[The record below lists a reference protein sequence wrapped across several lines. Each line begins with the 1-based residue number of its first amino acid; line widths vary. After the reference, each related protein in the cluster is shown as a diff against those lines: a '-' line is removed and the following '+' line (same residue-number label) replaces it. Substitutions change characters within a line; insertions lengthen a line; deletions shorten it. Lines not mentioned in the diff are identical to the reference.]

1 MKAIVY
7 TKYGSPDVL
16 NLKDVEKPVPKE
28 NEILVKVYASSVSTG
43 DARLRRADPFLVRLF
58 FGILRPKVPTLGGS
72 LTGEIEAIG
81 QNVKRYKI
89 GDQIFASTGRNMRAH
104 AEYATLPEDGLIAIK
119 PENKCYAE
127 IASIP
132 FGDAT
137 SLFFLKKANIQ
148 AGQKIL
154 IIGASGSLGVAAV
167 QLAKYYGTEVHAVC
181 SNANTELVKSLG
193 ADRVFDYTKED
204 FTESGESYDII
215 FDTIGKI
222 SVKDCLKVLGENG
235 QLILGSALFSQM
247 LQSAWISMTKK
258 VKIISG
264 EMKESKAD
272 LEFLASLYESGKMRA
287 VIDRIF
293 PLEEIR
299 EAHRLVDSGRKKG
312 NVILS
317 IHHLAV

>member
-16 NLKDVEKPVPKE
+16 NVKEVEKPVPGD

-58 FGILRPKVPTLGGS
+58 FGILRPKVPILGGS
-72 LTGEIEAIG
+72 LAGEIEAIG
-81 QNVKRYKI
+81 IKVTQYKI
-89 GDQIFASTGRNMRAH
+89 GNQIFASTGRNMRAH

-137 SLFFLKKANIQ
+137 SLYFLRKANIQ
-148 AGQKIL
+148 ASQKIL

-167 QLAKYYGTEVHAVC
+167 QLAKYYGAQVHAVC
-181 SNANTELVKSLG
+181 SSANTELVKSLG
-193 ADRVFDYTKED
+193 ADRVFDYTIED
-204 FTESGESYDII
+204 FTDSAETYDII
-215 FDTIGKI
+215 FDTVGKI
-222 SVKDCLKVLGENG
+222 SVKNCLKVLAKNG
-235 QLILGSALFSQM
+235 QIVFGAALISQM

-258 VKIISG
+258 VKIITG

-272 LEFLASLYESGKMRA
+272 LEFLASLYERDKMRA
-287 VIDRIF
+287 VIDRIL

-317 IHHLAV
+317 VNHLAI